1 MEPGES
7 DSAETQS
14 SSKTVA
20 VVLALLLAIALFF
33 GGLFFAGITLIA
45 RSMKGSEAYR
55 TSLEYLR
62 KAPRVVTDLGA
73 PIEDGFMPS
82 GRIATSG
89 DGGSAD
95 LSISL
100 EGPKGAGRAHV
111 TLTRGPTGWS
121 IASAD
126 WAHDGHVTTL
136 VQAASGPSA
145 K

>member
-1 MEPGES
+1 VQPAES
-7 DSAETQS
+7 DSVETQS
-14 SSKTVA
+14 SSTTVA
-20 VVLALLLAIALFF
+20 VVLALLLAIALLF
-33 GGLFFAGITLIA
+33 GGLFFAGINLIA

-55 TSLEYLR
+55 ASLEYLR
-62 KAPRVVTDLGA
+62 KTPQVVTDLGA

-82 GRIATSG
+82 GRIAATG
-89 DGGSAD
+89 NGGSAD
-95 LSISL
+95 LSIAL
-100 EGPKGAGRAHV
+100 EGPKGEGRAHV

-136 VQAASGPSA
+136 VQAASSPGA